1 MNAPAVQA
9 DSACVSHDILRHGY
23 ADYLKSGGIHP
34 AYCRNMMQ
42 GYFGGQRLGDASD
55 LSLPQVFRYL
65 YVFFYTVFNL
75 RNLLYIIPAVHL
87 SLPGAIYSGLS
98 YQIFK

>member
-1 MNAPAVQA
+1 
-9 DSACVSHDILRHGY
+9 
-23 ADYLKSGGIHP
+23 
-34 AYCRNMMQ
+34 MQ

-98 YQIFK
+98 YQILKIEIAA

>member
-1 MNAPAVQA
+1 
-9 DSACVSHDILRHGY
+9 
-23 ADYLKSGGIHP
+23 
-34 AYCRNMMQ
+34 MQ

-75 RNLLYIIPAVHL
+75 HNLLYIIPAVHL
-87 SLPGAIYSGLS
+87 SPPVRFILDYLIRFS
-98 YQIFK
+98 K

>member
-1 MNAPAVQA
+1 
-9 DSACVSHDILRHGY
+9 
-23 ADYLKSGGIHP
+23 
-34 AYCRNMMQ
+34 MQ

-65 YVFFYTVFNL
+65 YIFFYTVFNL
-75 RNLLYIIPAVHL
+75 RNLLYIIPAAHL

-98 YQIFK
+98 YQILKIEIAA